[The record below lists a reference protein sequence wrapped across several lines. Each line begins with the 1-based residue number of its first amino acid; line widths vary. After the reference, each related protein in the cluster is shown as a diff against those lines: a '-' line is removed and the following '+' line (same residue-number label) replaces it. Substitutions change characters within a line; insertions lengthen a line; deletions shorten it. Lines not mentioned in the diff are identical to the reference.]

1 MLKLFR
7 YYVWAQFNMVGTDIE
22 KAFDPVFVFI
32 LVNISTMWLKI
43 THYVQ
48 FQTKQLQILM
58 FKQ

>member
-1 MLKLFR
+1 M
-7 YYVWAQFNMVGTDIE
+7 AGTDIE